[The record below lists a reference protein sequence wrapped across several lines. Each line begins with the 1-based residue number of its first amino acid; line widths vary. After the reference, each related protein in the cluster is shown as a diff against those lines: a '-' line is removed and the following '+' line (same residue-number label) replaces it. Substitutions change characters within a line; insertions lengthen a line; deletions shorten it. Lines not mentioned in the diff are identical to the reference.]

1 MFLLR
6 LLFSPV
12 KVVLLIARVM
22 GYNRFVVFLL
32 GVGVGLLVAPTTG
45 AEMRAR
51 LKAQVEARTQGAPS
65 APHGSDHPRGLTR
78 RTSTVTIGPIQSP
91 AACSTH

>member
-12 KVVLLIARVM
+12 KIVLLIARVM
-22 GYNRFVVFLL
+22 GYNRFIVFLL

-51 LKAQVEARTQGAPS
+51 LKAQVEARMQGGPVGAP
-65 APHGSDHPRGLTR
+65 T
-78 RTSTVTIGPIQSP
+78 GPITP
-91 AACSTH
+91 EV

>member
-12 KVVLLIARVM
+12 KIVLLIARVM

-51 LKAQVEARTQGAPS
+51 LQAQLEARMQGGAATAPS
-65 APHGSDHPRGLTR
+65 APT
-78 RTSTVTIGPIQSP
+78 GPITP
-91 AACSTH
+91 EV

>member
-6 LLFSPV
+6 LVFSPV
-12 KVVLLIARVM
+12 KLVLLVARVM
-22 GYNRFVVFLL
+22 GYNRFIVFLL

-51 LKAQVEARTQGAPS
+51 LKAQVEARMQGGPGA
-65 APHGSDHPRGLTR
+65 LT
-78 RTSTVTIGPIQSP
+78 GPITP
-91 AACSTH
+91 EV

>member
-12 KVVLLIARVM
+12 KIVLLIARVM
-22 GYNRFVVFLL
+22 GYNRFIVFLL
-32 GVGVGLLVAPTTG
+32 GIGVGLLVAPTTG

-51 LKAQVEARTQGAPS
+51 LKAQVEARMQGGIAAPTG
-65 APHGSDHPRGLTR
+65 PLTPE
-78 RTSTVTIGPIQSP
+78 V
-91 AACSTH
+91 

>member
-12 KVVLLIARVM
+12 KIVLLIARVM
-22 GYNRFVVFLL
+22 GYNRFIVFLL

-45 AEMRAR
+45 AELRAR
-51 LKAQVEARTQGAPS
+51 LKAQVEARMQGAPG
-65 APHGSDHPRGLTR
+65 APT
-78 RTSTVTIGPIQSP
+78 GPITP
-91 AACSTH
+91 EV

>member
-6 LLFSPV
+6 LVFSPV

-22 GYNRFVVFLL
+22 GYNRFIVFLL

-51 LKAQVEARTQGAPS
+51 LRAEIEARTQGAGPA
-65 APHGSDHPRGLTR
+65 APT
-78 RTSTVTIGPIQSP
+78 GPITP
-91 AACSTH
+91 EV